1 MWANM
6 CLVVRLVYSQLSGQL
21 AVLLRCL
28 VQREAC
34 VLTECTLDYLLEMQ
48 GIPPF
53 LHLSSPAP

>member
-6 CLVVRLVYSQLSGQL
+6 CLVVRRVYSQLSGQL

-34 VLTECTLDYLLEMQ
+34 VLTECTVDHLLEMQ